1 MGLGNEELGGELDFR
16 RWRAESYGRGAE
28 EEGAA
33 LRRIRGL
40 AEEPCRRWTVEVL
53 DVGDAA

>member
-1 MGLGNEELGGELDFR
+1 VGLGNEELGGELDFR